1 MARPTR
7 GPRLGS
13 GPAHE
18 RAIMR
23 GLSRSLILH
32 GRVVTTE
39 VKAKK
44 ARPFVEKLIT
54 KARKGGLHNRRLAM
68 SQLQDR
74 KIVHRLFEEV
84 GPRAGDR
91 PGGYTRI
98 LKLGPRRGDAAPMAI
113 LELVDAPT
121 AAAPVVEEEP
131 KRRGRRVVRRR
142 RRAAAEHEHDHEG
155 HDHEAHEP
163 QEPEPPAHA
172 AEPEPQ
178 REEPVPEEPASEEPA
193 PEEPK

>member
-1 MARPTR
+1 MPRPTK
-7 GPRLGS
+7 GARLGA

-18 RAIMR
+18 RAILR

-44 ARPFVEKLIT
+44 TRPFVEKLIT

-74 KIVHRLFEEV
+74 KIVHRLFEDV

-113 LELVDAPT
+113 LELIDAPT
-121 AAAPVVEEEP
+121 TPGPVVEEEP
-131 KRRGRRVVRRR
+131 KRRGRRIRRR
-142 RRAAAEHEHDHEG
+142 RRAPADADQEG
-155 HDHEAHEP
+155 HDHAAHEGHEGHVHEHLTEVPADEP
-163 QEPEPPAHA
+163 QPEPAT
-172 AEPEPQ
+172 ETET
-178 REEPVPEEPASEEPA
+178 
-193 PEEPK
+193 K

>member
-1 MARPTR
+1 
-7 GPRLGS
+7 
-13 GPAHE
+13 
-18 RAIMR
+18 
-23 GLSRSLILH
+23 LILH

-68 SQLQDR
+68 SHLQDR
-74 KIVHRLFEEV
+74 KIVHRLFDEV

-131 KRRGRRVVRRR
+131 KRQRGRRLRRPRRR
-142 RRAAAEHEHDHEG
+142 RPAAEHIHEG
-155 HDHEAHEP
+155 HEHDELEPEAHEP
-163 QEPEPPAHA
+163 VPHEPEAV
-172 AEPEPQ
+172 
-178 REEPVPEEPASEEPA
+178 EEATEQA
-193 PEEPK
+193 EEPK